1 MRRPEQGLW
10 GSQVAGSAP
19 PGDTFPLLSP
29 VHDLQSFGLDNVRTG
44 WKTMEGG
51 WGRSQL
57 LHSFLCRDMLGL
69 GNIKENMPHLTGDPI
84 LRVEELGVTFK
95 QICTG

>member
-19 PGDTFPLLSP
+19 SGDTFPLLSP

-44 WKTMEGG
+44 WKPWRAGGVGASCYIHFFVETCWG
-51 WGRSQL
+51 WG
-57 LHSFLCRDMLGL
+57 
-69 GNIKENMPHLTGDPI
+69 T
-84 LRVEELGVTFK
+84 
-95 QICTG
+95 

>member
-1 MRRPEQGLW
+1 
-10 GSQVAGSAP
+10 
-19 PGDTFPLLSP
+19 
-29 VHDLQSFGLDNVRTG
+29 
-44 WKTMEGG
+44 MEGG

-84 LRVEELGVTFK
+84 LRVEELGVTF
-95 QICTG
+95 